1 MKPQNIFMYVTV
13 SNDFSKKRFS
23 AWFKLYLPLFALLG
37 KKQNMNETRSAPFP
51 QSENFILNYKII

>member
-23 AWFKLYLPLFALLG
+23 AWFKFYLPLFALLG
-37 KKQNMNETRSAPFP
+37 KNKT
-51 QSENFILNYKII
+51 